1 MSYHNDLV
9 SLIKYEWELTGKP
22 DGSDVVVSAYET
34 PKPTLKP
41 DVSGVYTFSLVVN
54 DGINKSNPDEMKINV
69 TTTEQNSLPTII
81 FPYDFLKSNYDYYIK
96 VDEVTF
102 IYGNEAVDLD
112 GDTLSYSY
120 RLIQTPSNSEITEI
134 NGAEGNLY
142 IDYFIPDVAGVY
154 KIGATA
160 SDGKNTSEESVATI
174 YVTDAS
180 TNSKPVVFAKPD
192 KELSSCS
199 FNIEISNGYDG
210 DLGYNPDGLNYR
222 WFTISK
228 PQDST
233 ITYSTQQNYTTDIL
247 VDKSG
252 DYVFGVVVN
261 DGMIDSNPSTLAVD
275 VTCES
280 VEDVITDTQALTI
293 ENKVVGAWV
302 GSVECSGN
310 NFEFGFFLCPQ
321 GRLRGYEK
329 INGLNFID
337 CGTWKMS
344 DKSFNGLDDSRVIE
358 LNYKYTAAADSTVT
372 GNQIL
377 EFYMLDNNTTMAWLS
392 ACNNPYL
399 YMQRLEGGIE
409 ESDCTTGTCSAGGSG
424 AISCTTDCQCGECWY
439 CENGECKYGGEGPY
453 GCYRGCGL

>member
-1 MSYHNDLV
+1 MKTYIIILLLIVSLFSACSESVEDNSSNSDNGVEDVIDTEPNTDGDITVDDEFTITNLPISTNLISNAGFDINIKLGSDVQLNGSMSYHNDLV

-54 DGINKSNPDEMKINV
+54 DGINKSVPDEMKINV

-261 DGMIDSNPSTLAVD
+261 DGMID
-275 VTCES
+275 
-280 VEDVITDTQALTI
+280 
-293 ENKVVGAWV
+293 
-302 GSVECSGN
+302 
-310 NFEFGFFLCPQ
+310 
-321 GRLRGYEK
+321 
-329 INGLNFID
+329 
-337 CGTWKMS
+337 
-344 DKSFNGLDDSRVIE
+344 
-358 LNYKYTAAADSTVT
+358 
-372 GNQIL
+372 
-377 EFYMLDNNTTMAWLS
+377 
-392 ACNNPYL
+392 
-399 YMQRLEGGIE
+399 
-409 ESDCTTGTCSAGGSG
+409 
-424 AISCTTDCQCGECWY
+424 
-439 CENGECKYGGEGPY
+439 
-453 GCYRGCGL
+453 